1 MENGADGPVKM
12 QVVHFDIREVVLTR
26 IGPPSLLEA
35 ETVAPNH
42 CNVLLST
49 WLKPLTTFGFL
60 TWLCPVTKKKDF
72 FLIDNLMKYNQY
84 LK

>member
-1 MENGADGPVKM
+1 MSKAVIRYCQRIYYMLMENDADVPVKV
-12 QVVHFDIREVVLTR
+12 QVVHFDIGEVVLTR

-49 WLKPLTTFGFL
+49 
-60 TWLCPVTKKKDF
+60 
-72 FLIDNLMKYNQY
+72 
-84 LK
+84 